1 MVTGVS
7 RREPFG
13 PGTTSGCCN
22 YNNNDYFFFVGVRI
36 ITI

>member
-7 RREPFG
+7 RRKSFG
-13 PGTTSGCCN
+13 PGTTSGYCN
-22 YNNNDYFFFVGVRI
+22 YNNNYYFFFGVRI